1 MREELDFK
9 SLRFFSAL
17 YRLGNVS
24 PAADALDIS
33 QPTGSLLLK
42 NYEIILLTRC
52 LSGSQ
57 RSDPDAASGRDR
69 PHHPP
74 TLLQLADNDLA
85 VKPEFLP
92 QQSQRNFT
100 IGMTDISQM
109 TLLPLLQIALQ
120 QQAADGIT
128 FTVQN
133 LDEQTLNAL
142 ESGKCDL
149 AIGYLTQLPESV
161 YQQHLFDQSY
171 VCLAAENHPRIRA
184 QLRAEDWRQEKHLAI
199 RVEGT
204 AHGDMDKLLDEHHMP
219 RRIALTLPSFLGTG
233 ELVAESDMIA
243 VVPEQVAQHIT
254 RRYPCRSWPLPFPLA
269 KIAIRQ
275 VWHQRLHRDPGHIW
289 LRSLIATL
297 ADPAQQSIS
306 IKI

>member
-42 NYEIILLTRC
+42 KLRDHFADPLFVRV
-52 LSGSQ
+52 GQ
-57 RSDPDAASGRDR
+57 RMIPTPRADAIAPTIS
-69 PHHPP
+69 

-142 ESGKCDL
+142 ESGKCRSRDRL
-149 AIGYLTQLPESV
+149 SDAASGKRLPATS
-161 YQQHLFDQSY
+161 
-171 VCLAAENHPRIRA
+171 
-184 QLRAEDWRQEKHLAI
+184 
-199 RVEGT
+199 
-204 AHGDMDKLLDEHHMP
+204 
-219 RRIALTLPSFLGTG
+219 
-233 ELVAESDMIA
+233 
-243 VVPEQVAQHIT
+243 
-254 RRYPCRSWPLPFPLA
+254 
-269 KIAIRQ
+269 
-275 VWHQRLHRDPGHIW
+275 
-289 LRSLIATL
+289 LRSIICLPGCGKPSSHSAHSSAPKTG
-297 ADPAQQSIS
+297 ARKSIWRS
-306 IKI
+306 AWRGLPMAIWISCLMSTTCPGALR

>member
-24 PAADALDIS
+24 PAADALNIS

-42 NYEIILLTRC
+42 KLRDHFADPLFVRV
-52 LSGSQ
+52 GQ
-57 RSDPDAASGRDR
+57 RMIPTPRADAIA
-69 PHHPP
+69 PTVF

-149 AIGYLTQLPESV
+149 AIGYLTQLPDSV

-171 VCLAAENHPRIRA
+171 VCLAAENH
-184 QLRAEDWRQEKHLAI
+184 LAI

-204 AHGDMDKLLDEHHMP
+204 AHGDMDKRLDEHSMP

-243 VVPEQVAQHIT
+243 VVPEQVARHIT

-269 KIAIRQ
+269 RIAIRQ

-289 LRSLIATL
+289 LRSLIAAL
-297 ADPAQQSIS
+297 ADPAQQSGS
-306 IKI
+306 ITI

>member
-1 MREELDFK
+1 MIPTPR
-9 SLRFFSAL
+9 
-17 YRLGNVS
+17 
-24 PAADALDIS
+24 ADAIAPTIS
-33 QPTGSLLLK
+33 
-42 NYEIILLTRC
+42 
-52 LSGSQ
+52 
-57 RSDPDAASGRDR
+57 
-69 PHHPP
+69 

-171 VCLAAENHPRIRA
+171 VCLGCGKPSSHSRTAPRRRLA
-184 QLRAEDWRQEKHLAI
+184 PEKHLAI
-199 RVEGT
+199 RVEGLPMAIWISCLMST
-204 AHGDMDKLLDEHHMP
+204 TCPG
-219 RRIALTLPSFLGTG
+219 AL
-233 ELVAESDMIA
+233 
-243 VVPEQVAQHIT
+243 
-254 RRYPCRSWPLPFPLA
+254 R
-269 KIAIRQ
+269 
-275 VWHQRLHRDPGHIW
+275 
-289 LRSLIATL
+289 
-297 ADPAQQSIS
+297 
-306 IKI
+306 

>member
-1 MREELDFK
+1 MADPLFVRVGQ
-9 SLRFFSAL
+9 RMIPTP
-17 YRLGNVS
+17 R
-24 PAADALDIS
+24 ADAIAPTIS
-33 QPTGSLLLK
+33 
-42 NYEIILLTRC
+42 
-52 LSGSQ
+52 
-57 RSDPDAASGRDR
+57 
-69 PHHPP
+69 

-171 VCLAAENHPRIRA
+171 VCLAAKTILAFAHSSAPKTGARKSI
-184 QLRAEDWRQEKHLAI
+184 WRSAWRGLPMAI
-199 RVEGT
+199 WISCLMST
-204 AHGDMDKLLDEHHMP
+204 HMP

-243 VVPEQVAQHIT
+243 VVPEQVARHIT
-254 RRYPCRSWPLPFPLA
+254 RHYPCRSWPLPFPLA

-297 ADPAQQSIS
+297 ADPAQQSTS

>member
-42 NYEIILLTRC
+42 KLRDHFADPLFVRV
-52 LSGSQ
+52 GQ
-57 RSDPDAASGRDR
+57 RMIPTPRADAIA
-69 PHHPP
+69 PTVF

-149 AIGYLTQLPESV
+149 AIGYPATSLRSIICLPGCGKPSS
-161 YQQHLFDQSY
+161 HS
-171 VCLAAENHPRIRA
+171 C
-184 QLRAEDWRQEKHLAI
+184 
-199 RVEGT
+199 T
-204 AHGDMDKLLDEHHMP
+204 AP
-219 RRIALTLPSFLGTG
+219 RRRLAPGKASGDPRG
-233 ELVAESDMIA
+233 GDC
-243 VVPEQVAQHIT
+243 PW
-254 RRYPCRSWPLPFPLA
+254 RY
-269 KIAIRQ
+269 
-275 VWHQRLHRDPGHIW
+275 G
-289 LRSLIATL
+289 
-297 ADPAQQSIS
+297 
-306 IKI
+306 

>member
-24 PAADALDIS
+24 PAADALNIS

-42 NYEIILLTRC
+42 KLRDHFADPLFVRV
-52 LSGSQ
+52 GQ
-57 RSDPDAASGRDR
+57 RMMPTPRADAIA
-69 PHHPP
+69 PTVF

-128 FTVQN
+128 FTIQN

-149 AIGYLTQLPESV
+149 AIGYLTQLPDSV
-161 YQQHLFDQSY
+161 YQQHLSINRMSAWRRKSPTY
-171 VCLAAENHPRIRA
+171 SNPASCRRLAAGKASGDPR
-184 QLRAEDWRQEKHLAI
+184 
-199 RVEGT
+199 G
-204 AHGDMDKLLDEHHMP
+204 GDCP
-219 RRIALTLPSFLGTG
+219 RRYG
-233 ELVAESDMIA
+233 
-243 VVPEQVAQHIT
+243 
-254 RRYPCRSWPLPFPLA
+254 
-269 KIAIRQ
+269 
-275 VWHQRLHRDPGHIW
+275 
-289 LRSLIATL
+289 
-297 ADPAQQSIS
+297 
-306 IKI
+306 

>member
-1 MREELDFK
+1 T
-9 SLRFFSAL
+9 
-17 YRLGNVS
+17 
-24 PAADALDIS
+24 IS
-33 QPTGSLLLK
+33 
-42 NYEIILLTRC
+42 
-52 LSGSQ
+52 
-57 RSDPDAASGRDR
+57 
-69 PHHPP
+69 

-171 VCLAAENHPRIRA
+171 VCL
-184 QLRAEDWRQEKHLAI
+184 
-199 RVEGT
+199 
-204 AHGDMDKLLDEHHMP
+204 
-219 RRIALTLPSFLGTG
+219 
-233 ELVAESDMIA
+233 
-243 VVPEQVAQHIT
+243 
-254 RRYPCRSWPLPFPLA
+254 
-269 KIAIRQ
+269 
-275 VWHQRLHRDPGHIW
+275 
-289 LRSLIATL
+289 
-297 ADPAQQSIS
+297 
-306 IKI
+306 

>member
-1 MREELDFK
+1 MMPTPR
-9 SLRFFSAL
+9 
-17 YRLGNVS
+17 
-24 PAADALDIS
+24 ADAIA
-33 QPTGSLLLK
+33 PTVF
-42 NYEIILLTRC
+42 
-52 LSGSQ
+52 
-57 RSDPDAASGRDR
+57 
-69 PHHPP
+69 

-149 AIGYLTQLPESV
+149 AIGYLTQLPDSV

-171 VCLAAENHPRIRA
+171 VCLAAENHPRIRT

-204 AHGDMDKLLDEHHMP
+204 AHGDMDKRLDEHSMP

-243 VVPEQVAQHIT
+243 VVPEQVARHIT
-254 RRYPCRSWPLPFPLA
+254 RRYPCRSWPLPFPRQDRHPSGLA
-269 KIAIRQ
+269 SAAAPRSRAYLATFADRRTCRSRSAERIYYDLNREIYRCISFTDNPYYVWFIAGNTRKLLFS
-275 VWHQRLHRDPGHIW
+275 LHRAI
-289 LRSLIATL
+289 LTNIARNILCAEKSL
-297 ADPAQQSIS
+297 
-306 IKI
+306 

>member
-42 NYEIILLTRC
+42 KLRDHFADPLFVRV
-52 LSGSQ
+52 GQ
-57 RSDPDAASGRDR
+57 RMIPTPRADAIAPTIS
-69 PHHPP
+69 

-161 YQQHLFDQSY
+161 YQQHLI
-171 VCLAAENHPRIRA
+171 NHMSA
-184 QLRAEDWRQEKHLAI
+184 
-199 RVEGT
+199 
-204 AHGDMDKLLDEHHMP
+204 
-219 RRIALTLPSFLGTG
+219 
-233 ELVAESDMIA
+233 
-243 VVPEQVAQHIT
+243 
-254 RRYPCRSWPLPFPLA
+254 
-269 KIAIRQ
+269 
-275 VWHQRLHRDPGHIW
+275 W
-289 LRSLIATL
+289 LRKTIL
-297 ADPAQQSIS
+297 AFAHSSAPKTGARKSIWRS
-306 IKI
+306 AWRGLPMAIWISCLMSTTCPGALR

>member
-24 PAADALDIS
+24 PAADALNIS

-42 NYEIILLTRC
+42 KLRDHFADPLFVRV
-52 LSGSQ
+52 GQ
-57 RSDPDAASGRDR
+57 RMMPTPRADAIA
-69 PHHPP
+69 PTVF

-149 AIGYLTQLPESV
+149 
-161 YQQHLFDQSY
+161 
-171 VCLAAENHPRIRA
+171 
-184 QLRAEDWRQEKHLAI
+184 
-199 RVEGT
+199 
-204 AHGDMDKLLDEHHMP
+204 
-219 RRIALTLPSFLGTG
+219 
-233 ELVAESDMIA
+233 ESDMIA
-243 VVPEQVAQHIT
+243 VVPEQVARHIT

-269 KIAIRQ
+269 RIAIRQ

-289 LRSLIATL
+289 LRSLIAAL
-297 ADPAQQSIS
+297 ADPAQQSGS
-306 IKI
+306 ITI